1 MAPSSNY
8 KVKLIVGLGNPGAK
22 YALTRHNVG
31 VWFIKAM
38 LKTSL
43 EELRSVKVAKAK
55 TAPWQH
61 DAYSCDL
68 MVPDVY
74 MNVNGNEIGRYM
86 RYFNLLPENLLVV
99 HDELDF
105 APGTIKLKLG
115 GGCAGHNGLKSIK
128 ENLQS
133 SDFMRLRVGVGRPKY
148 SEEVKNYVLAVPSKD
163 DHASII
169 TAIDEGLAQIPAL
182 LAGNLSQVMHEL
194 HSETGD
200 ESGI

>member
-1 MAPSSNY
+1 MAPDSNY
-8 KVKLIVGLGNPGAK
+8 KVKLIVGLGNPGSK

-43 EELRSVKVAKAK
+43 EELRPVKVAKAK
-55 TAPWQH
+55 AASWQH
-61 DAYSCDL
+61 ESYSCDL

-86 RYFNLLPENLLVV
+86 RYFNILPENLLVI
-99 HDELDF
+99 HDEIDF
-105 APGTIKLKLG
+105 PAGTIKLKLG

-133 SDFMRLRVGVGRPKY
+133 SDFMRLRVGVGRPNHP
-148 SEEVKNYVLAVPSKD
+148 EDVKNYVLAVPPKNEY
-163 DHASII
+163 ASII

-182 LAGNLSQVMHEL
+182 LAGNLSQVMQDL

-200 ESGI
+200 KNGI